1 MKISNFIIASA
12 MAASLA
18 ACAQPGYGNYGGGY
32 GGAGPK
38 QTIGTVGGALAG
50 VLAGSQIG
58 SGSGRLWATGAGVLL
73 GALAGNNIGRS
84 LDRADQQYLSQ
95 ASYRSFETGAPVRWN
110 NPDSG
115 NYGTVGSRSVLSD
128 ARWWLLPR
136 NIPRLSISEAAP
148 RTLMAQLAASRTGHG
163 RYRTDNYLLKDQI

>member
-50 VLAGSQIG
+50 GLAGSQIG

-115 NYGTVGSRSVLSD
+115 NYGTVAPGRSYQTRGGGYCREYTQTVYIGGRAENAYGTACRQPDGS
-128 ARWWLLPR
+128 W
-136 NIPRLSISEAAP
+136 
-148 RTLMAQLAASRTGHG
+148 
-163 RYRTDNYLLKDQI
+163 QIQNG